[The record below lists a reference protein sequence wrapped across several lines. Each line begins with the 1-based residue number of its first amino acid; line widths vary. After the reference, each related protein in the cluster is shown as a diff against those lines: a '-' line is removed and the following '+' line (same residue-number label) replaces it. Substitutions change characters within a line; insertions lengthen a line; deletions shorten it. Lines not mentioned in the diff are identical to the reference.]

1 MTPSNLSVVV
11 LGSAAALVSAVMLA
25 LDRRSQRRNL
35 QGACAGCATLLL
47 PHESYRIDGKVYCA
61 RCASRLRVR
70 LTVAY
75 LSLAILI
82 VLAGLLGIGGSI
94 RLWSQGDSSWWLMAL
109 TLLGCAALLFFA
121 GRTILRGMRDRN
133 RFAQEL
139 ERARLKAAAFLGG
152 DE

>member
-11 LGSAAALVSAVMLA
+11 LGSAAALVSALMLA

-35 QGACAGCATLLL
+35 RGACAGCATLLL
-47 PHESYRIDGKVYCA
+47 PDDSYRIDGRVYCA

-75 LSLAILI
+75 LSLAVII
-82 VLAGLLGIGGSI
+82 VLAALLGIWGSI
-94 RLWSQGDSSWWLMAL
+94 GLWREGDSSWWLMGL
-109 TLLGCAALLFFA
+109 TLLGSAVLLFFA
-121 GRTILRGMRDRN
+121 GRTILRAMRDRN
-133 RFAQEL
+133 RFAEEL
-139 ERARLKAAAFLGG
+139 ERARLKAAAFLGE

>member
-82 VLAGLLGIGGSI
+82 VLAGLLGIGGCI
-94 RLWSQGDSSWWLMAL
+94 MLVRQGDTSFWLMWPS
-109 TLLGCAALLFFA
+109 LLGGAAPPLFLV
-121 GRTILRGMRDRN
+121 RPST
-133 RFAQEL
+133 
-139 ERARLKAAAFLGG
+139 
-152 DE
+152 

>member
-47 PHESYRIDGKVYCA
+47 PHQSYRIDGKVYCA

-82 VLAGLLGIGGSI
+82 VLAGLLGIGGFLLVWGVCG
-94 RLWSQGDSSWWLMAL
+94 RFLWGILVSLREGVGLP
-109 TLLGCAALLFFA
+109 FFCV
-121 GRTILRGMRDRN
+121 GR
-133 RFAQEL
+133 
-139 ERARLKAAAFLGG
+139 
-152 DE
+152 

>member
-94 RLWSQGDSSWWLMAL
+94 RLWSQGDSSCWLMAL

>member
-25 LDRRSQRRNL
+25 LDRRSQRRHL

-82 VLAGLLGIGGSI
+82 VLAGLLGIGGAF
-94 RLWSQGDSSWWLMAL
+94 RLWGQGDPSWWLMAL
-109 TLLGCAALLFFA
+109 TLLGWAALLFFW
-121 GRTILRGMRDRN
+121 GRTILRGSGGRH
-133 RFAQEL
+133 RF
-139 ERARLKAAAFLGG
+139 GCG
-152 DE
+152 PSPCS